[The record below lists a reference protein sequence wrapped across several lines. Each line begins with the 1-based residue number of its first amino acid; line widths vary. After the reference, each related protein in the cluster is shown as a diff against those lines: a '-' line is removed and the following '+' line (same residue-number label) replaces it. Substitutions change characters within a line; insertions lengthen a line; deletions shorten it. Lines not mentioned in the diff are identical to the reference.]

1 MFVFGLDK
9 SFKLVDDSCNLAYLQ
24 ALCTYLLK
32 VDPEY
37 IPVGRRNFCLYF
49 SNLHIQFSMMLRT
62 FMCLLWLLIA
72 TSLLGQV
79 GNRFERLT
87 TSSGL
92 SQSSIYKIIQDKKG
106 FLWFATADGLNRY
119 DGHNYKIFRNDPSDP
134 TTLSGSDIF
143 SVVEDDEGNLWVGT
157 RSSGLNHLDLKTGK
171 IIRFTRGPNGQD
183 ISNLNIPSFVKL
195 SNHRIGVAALGVG
208 FLVFNT
214 QTKKLLA
221 AESEINNPLVKD
233 VVRLFKHSNGSLWFG
248 TRTGQ
253 LISVLGKHSFMPFSI
268 GQNQVKSRIRVIYEA
283 KNGDI
288 LVGTDGAGLFQ
299 FNPTNQKFQ
308 SVFYQASNPLARQN
322 IVTSLTRDALQNL
335 WIGTDDGVYVL
346 NGDDFKR
353 YKHIPSNPDP
363 ELGISS
369 FSVMSLFTDSNLN
382 TWIGTWEAGL
392 NISFF
397 QKPRFSVLRYKPNTI
412 QGLLSNKVTA
422 LAASNTSG
430 VWVGSNFG
438 LSYFDYKKRKLDH
451 IIYNESANKLSAA
464 GDLDINFL
472 EAMPTG
478 DVWIGFWGKGLNHL
492 SADRKLTNHPYLPGR
507 REANFNC
514 ILPFENQLLMGTV
527 GQGVVSF
534 NPQTQRYGIPF
545 SLLSSKTFQNRAIID
560 LNLINGN
567 QLWIATVSSGLYI
580 YDLNTNKLNHLVKTA
595 DAKSLSYNHVTKTYQ
610 DKQKRVWVLTNGGGV
625 NLYQAEKQN
634 FRVFTD
640 KDGLASNTVRGVVE
654 DGKGDLWFTTTNGI
668 SKMDGQTLRFIN
680 FQEADGLQGKEF
692 MAKAFASNKQNWL
705 FFGGVNG
712 LNYLKSDSLRMRLDV
727 PNVYVTSFK
736 LFNQVVEPNQEGSPL
751 QFDISRT
758 KQITLQPGQSVFSLD
773 FVALEYQRPK
783 NNRYAYYLAGF
794 EKDWNYVGTSRT
806 ATYTN
811 LSPGDYTFKVKA
823 SNSDGIWSEEHTEL
837 IITVLPPW
845 YRTWWAYV
853 GYMLILIAVIYLF
866 IREVKIREAFKTDIR
881 MKEIEK
887 ERIREL
893 EQVKT
898 HFFTNISH
906 ELRTPLTL
914 IISPIEKYFL
924 QNSALTG
931 MQEKRMSSVYQNAQK
946 LLRLINQLLDLS
958 KIESGKQHPIIA
970 KHDLVVQMNGIIQGF
985 ENYALQ
991 KQIKLT
997 WKAPVASLY
1006 VYYDA
1011 DILEKCVSNL
1021 LSNAFKHTP
1030 EDGKIGVSLDLDCVF
1045 VDGEAEV
1052 HQVFIRILDTGK
1064 GISAEHLP
1072 HIFDRFYQIPESVS
1086 VVGTGIGL
1094 SLCKELVKLHLG
1106 EIEVNSTLGEG
1117 SVFGFRIPVR
1127 KIDFDP
1133 AWIQEKL
1140 MTIKSLEPVAPV
1152 TDVIEKEKQ
1161 ILLIVDDHTELRQF
1175 VAEIFQSK
1183 FQVMEASRGE
1193 DALEMALT
1201 YLPDVVITDW
1211 MMPGMSGVNLCRA
1224 LRQNPKT
1231 NHIPLVLL
1239 TSKSSQESQIEGMQ
1253 SGADDFVSKPFNA
1266 DILEIRVNKL
1276 LESKERN
1283 RKNWQKQMIQQELS
1297 LGKLP
1302 TFEDAFLVKATQLI
1316 IANLSNADF
1325 DVEDL
1330 EKGLDMSKMQLYRK
1344 LKMLTSLAANE
1355 FIRSIRLQQ
1364 AKVLV
1369 ENSTFN
1375 IAEIAYQVG
1384 FNDPAYFARAFK
1396 KQYGKTPKSFIKPTH
1411 EKN

>member
-1 MFVFGLDK
+1 M
-9 SFKLVDDSCNLAYLQ
+9 
-24 ALCTYLLK
+24 
-32 VDPEY
+32 
-37 IPVGRRNFCLYF
+37 
-49 SNLHIQFSMMLRT
+49 
-62 FMCLLWLLIA
+62 WLLIS

-79 GNRFERLT
+79 GSRYERLST
-87 TSSGL
+87 ASGL

-119 DGHNYKIFRNDPSDP
+119 DGHNFKIYRNDPSDP
-134 TTLSGSDIF
+134 STLSGSDVF
-143 SVVEDDEGNLWVGT
+143 SIVEDDEGNIWVGT
-157 RSSGLNHLDLKTGK
+157 RSSGLNHLDLQTGK
-171 IIRFTRGPNGQD
+171 ITRFMRGPNGQD
-183 ISNLNIPSFVKL
+183 ISNLNIPSL
-195 SNHRIGVAALGVG
+195 INLGNHRVGVAALGFG
-208 FLVFNT
+208 FLVYHT
-214 QTKKLLA
+214 QSKKLLA
-221 AESEINNPLVKD
+221 TESELKNPLVKE
-233 VVRLFKHSNGSLWFG
+233 VVRTFKHSNGSLWLG

-268 GQNQVKSRIRVIYEA
+268 GQNQAKSRIRVIYEA
-283 KNGDI
+283 KNGHI

-299 FNPTNQKFQ
+299 FNPSNQKFQ
-308 SVFYQASNPLARQN
+308 SVFYQSSDPLARQN
-322 IVTSLTRDALQNL
+322 IVTSISRDALRNL
-335 WIGTDDGVYVL
+335 WIGTDNGVYVME
-346 NGDDFKR
+346 GDNFKR
-353 YKHIPSNPDP
+353 FKHIPSNPDP

-382 TWIGTWEAGL
+382 TWVGTYEAGL

-397 QKPRFSVLRYKPNTI
+397 QKPRFSVLRYKPNTV
-412 QGLLSNKVTA
+412 QGLLSNKVSA
-422 LAASNTSG
+422 IAASDASG
-430 VWVGSNFG
+430 VWIGSNLG
-438 LSYFDYKKRKLDH
+438 LSFFDHKNRKLNH
-451 IIYNESANKLSAA
+451 VIYSELTNKLSAA
-464 GDLDINFL
+464 GDYDVNFL
-472 EAMPTG
+472 KAMPNG
-478 DVWIGFWGKGLNHL
+478 EVWVGFWGKGLNHL
-492 SADRKLTNHPYLPGR
+492 SPTKKLTDYPFLPGR

-514 ILPFENQLLMGTV
+514 ILPFQNQLLLGSV
-527 GQGVVSF
+527 GLGVVSF
-534 NPQTQRYGIPF
+534 NPQTKRYSIPF
-545 SLLSSKTFQNRAIID
+545 PELGIKTFQNRSISDLALID
-560 LNLINGN
+560 GS
-567 QLWIATVSSGLYI
+567 QLWIGTIGSGLYQ
-580 YDLNTNKLNHLVKTA
+580 YDLKSHQLNHLVKSA
-595 DAKSLSYNHVTKTYQ
+595 DPKSLSYNHVTQIFQ

-625 NLYQAEKQN
+625 NLYQPENKE
-634 FRVFTD
+634 FRVLTV
-640 KDGLASNTVRGVVE
+640 KDGLSSNTLRGVVE

-668 SKMDGQTLRFIN
+668 SKMDGKTLRFIN
-680 FQEADGLQGKEF
+680 FEDADGLQGKEF
-692 MAKAFASNKQNWL
+692 TSKTFASNKQNWL

-727 PNVYVTSFK
+727 PDVYVTSFK
-736 LFNQVVEPNQEGSPL
+736 LFNQVVEPGQEGSPL
-751 QFDISRT
+751 TYDISRT
-758 KQITLQPGQSVFSLD
+758 TNITLQPGQSVFSLD

-783 NNRYAYYLAGF
+783 NNRYAYYLEGF
-794 EKDWNYVGTSRT
+794 EKDWNYVGTSRS

-823 SNSDGIWSEEHTEL
+823 SNSDGVWSEKPTEL
-837 IITVLPPW
+837 FITVLPPW
-845 YRTWWAYV
+845 YRTWWAYM
-853 GYMLILIAVIYLF
+853 GYVLMLIAVIYLF

-914 IISPIEKYFL
+914 IISPIEKYFM
-924 QNSALTG
+924 QNASLSST
-931 MQEKRMSSVYQNAQK
+931 QEKRISSIYQNAQK

-958 KIESGKQHPIIA
+958 KIESGKQQPVIA
-970 KHDLVVQMNGIIQGF
+970 KHDLVLQLNGIIQGF
-985 ENYALQ
+985 ENYAQQ

-997 WKAPVASLY
+997 WKAPIPSLL

-1011 DILEKCVSNL
+1011 DIIEKCVSNL

-1030 EDGKIGVSLDLDCVF
+1030 EDGKIGVSLDLESSF
-1045 VDGEAEV
+1045 VDGNEEV
-1052 HQVFIRILDTGK
+1052 NQLFIRVIDTGK

-1072 HIFDRFYQIPESVS
+1072 HIFDRFYQIPESMS
-1086 VVGTGIGL
+1086 VVGTGVGL
-1094 SLCKELVKLHLG
+1094 SLCKELVTLHLG
-1106 EIEVNSTLGEG
+1106 EIEVKSTLGLG
-1117 SVFGFRIPVR
+1117 SEFGLKIPVR
-1127 KIDFDP
+1127 KSDFDP
-1133 AWIQEKL
+1133 SWVQEKL
-1140 MTIKSLEPVAPV
+1140 MTIKSQEELITPS
-1152 TDVIEKEKQ
+1152 DSIEKEKQ
-1161 ILLIVDDHTELRQF
+1161 ILLIVDDHTELRKF
-1175 VAEIFQSK
+1175 VAEIFESK

-1239 TSKSSQESQIEGMQ
+1239 TSKSAQESQIEGMQ
-1253 SGADDFVSKPFNA
+1253 AGADDFVSKPFNA

-1297 LGKLP
+1297 EGKLP

-1316 IANLSNADF
+1316 IANLGNADF

-1364 AKVLV
+1364 AKVLL
-1369 ENSTFN
+1369 ENSKFN
-1375 IAEIAYQVG
+1375 ISEIAYQVG

-1396 KQYGKTPKSFIKPTH
+1396 KQYGKTPKSFIKPTN
-1411 EKN
+1411 EEN